1 MDARI
6 GRALETERTI
16 DITTIGRA
24 TGRPHRIEMWFHNL
38 DGQLYLTGT
47 PGTRG
52 WYANLLAHPEFTFH
66 LKGAGRADLAARA
79 IAIVDPTSRR
89 AILARL
95 LERLGRAAE
104 LDAWVRDSPL
114 VEVEILEPEDRAG
127 RSRTSTR

>member
-66 LKGAGRADLAARA
+66 LKGAVRADLAAQA

-89 AILARL
+89 AILTRL
-95 LERLGRAAE
+95 LERLGRAAD

-114 VEVEILEPEDRAG
+114 VQVEILEPEDRAG